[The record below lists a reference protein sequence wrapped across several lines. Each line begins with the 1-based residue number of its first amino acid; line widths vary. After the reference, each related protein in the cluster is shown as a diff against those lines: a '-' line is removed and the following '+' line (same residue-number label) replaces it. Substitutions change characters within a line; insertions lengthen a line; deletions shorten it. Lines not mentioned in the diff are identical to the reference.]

1 MSIGAATS
9 QTYTF
14 IAPGALIVALILLVL
29 SYRVEAGETNQARAR
44 RPLPGNFFIV
54 ILLPCTFI
62 GIEITE
68 WRGTCWLPPWGF
80 IAGIIPGT
88 AAEIACVLPFRE
100 EDKSLPG
107 MIRKPPG
114 WRISGMHD
122 PILKMA

>member
-1 MSIGAATS
+1 MS

-14 IAPGALIVALILLVL
+14 IAPGALIVSLILLVL
-29 SYRVEAGETNQARAR
+29 SYRAEAGKTNQARAR
-44 RPLPGNFFIV
+44 RPLPGKFFIV
-54 ILLPCTFI
+54 ILLACTFI
-62 GIEITE
+62 GMTITE
-68 WRGTCWLPPWGF
+68 WQGTCRLPLWGF

-107 MIRKPPG
+107 VMRKPKG